1 MNYNYSKKEIQQHCE
16 KREQHEKE
24 TDKYLN
30 NFVNTYFPE
39 RYIIN
44 RTTNQWDRY
53 DYLSFDTIKHTY
65 CKVECKT
72 RNFNINQYNK
82 YKEEGF
88 CLSLSKLDNADSI
101 IYIIPIAN
109 EILQIRTNA
118 IKQLINEEKLKVVK
132 KQVNRYQYTNIK
144 DKHEEQLILIPYQYF
159 KAYKM

>member
-44 RTTNQWDRY
+44 RTTNQWERY
-53 DYLSFDTIKHTY
+53 DYLIYDQIKHTY
-65 CKVECKT
+65 CRVECKT

-88 CLSLSKLDNADSI
+88 CLSYDKLDNADTI

-109 EILQIRTNA
+109 EVLQIRTNA
-118 IKQLINEEKLKVVK
+118 IKQLIKEGKLKIVK
-132 KQVNRYQYTNIK
+132 KKVNRYQYTNIK